1 MAPIVHKSHIHLIVS
16 PITGR
21 FSGCREAC
29 RYFAPPPGIGVGGRE
44 EWESPDSV
52 KSLIDSSLSVKSLG
66 NIIHGFIYTVS
77 GLPS

>member
-21 FSGCREAC
+21 FSGRREAC
-29 RYFAPPPGIGVGGRE
+29 RYFAPPPPPGIGVGGRE

-52 KSLIDSSLSVKSLG
+52 KV
-66 NIIHGFIYTVS
+66 
-77 GLPS
+77 